1 MIALKWYGGDFVHEL
16 ESRFGL
22 KLTPRKGPIEALVID
37 GIERPTAN

>member
-1 MIALKWYGGDFVHEL
+1 LEGDYMIALKWYGGDFVHEL

-37 GIERPTAN
+37 GI